1 MAKKHSEA
9 NLNEIIKIKSG
20 FQSSVNIAHDI
31 DRIDKISDF
40 IATKSSVEI
49 IERMLLATAN
59 NETRRSKILVGA
71 YGKGKSHLILII
83 LAILY
88 NKDRISLSRVLEYIK
103 NNNKRLYEF
112 IKENFIKNNKTFIPV
127 VIDGNNSDLEQAF
140 IVGLQ
145 NTIKKY
151 KLDDIELNTNYQAV
165 LN

>member
-20 FQSSVNIAHDI
+20 FQSSVNIAYDI

-88 NKDRISLSRVLEYIK
+88 TKDSICLSRVFGSIG
-103 NNNKRLYEF
+103 
-112 IKENFIKNNKTFIPV
+112 KT
-127 VIDGNNSDLEQAF
+127 NSR
-140 IVGLQ
+140 G
-145 NTIKKY
+145 
-151 KLDDIELNTNYQAV
+151 
-165 LN
+165 